1 MKKITRRRFLYC
13 SAAFLSTT
21 IPTRTLGPL
30 TGKTCNAAFSK
41 DIGGRV
47 FKGDAPEKLGKWSH
61 EGFLYKKLED
71 HKVICEICPNLC
83 LLAPGDRSVCRSKV
97 NMDGK
102 LYSLAY
108 GNPCSVNT
116 DPIEK
121 KPLFHFKP
129 RIKAFSLATT
139 GCNFRCLNCQN
150 WEISQAKPHEVPYT
164 YELLPDAVIKAA
176 QKSRAESIAYTYSEP
191 VTFFEYM
198 IDTARLARQAGIFN
212 LWVSNGYINEEPLL
226 ALCEVLDGA
235 TINLKAYSDEVYRG
249 LNGGRLQPVL
259 DAFKTL
265 HDQKIHFEMI
275 NLVVPG
281 YTDDDEMVKEMCAW
295 ILKNIGPDH
304 PLHFLR
310 FFPRYKLDRLPP
322 TPVSTLTRY
331 RKMAMQEGVHYV
343 YVGNVARHEGNN
355 TYCHNCKNLLIER
368 QGYFIPTYNMIG
380 NKCKFCN
387 TVIPGVWDKAVA
399 QGVGRKAQGE
409 DANV

>member
-1 MKKITRRRFLYC
+1 MKEITRRQLLSGTTAC
-13 SAAFLSTT
+13 VMSAVAAQAFW
-21 IPTRTLGPL
+21 PL
-30 TGKTCNAAFSK
+30 AGRPCEAAITG

-47 FKGDAPEKLGKWSH
+47 FKGDAPEKLWKWSH
-61 EGFLYKKLED
+61 EGFLYKKLEGR
-71 HKVICEICPNLC
+71 KVICEVCPNLC
-83 LLAPGDRSVCRSKV
+83 LLAHGDRSVCRYKV

-150 WEISQAKPHEVPYT
+150 WEISQVKPHEVPYT
-164 YELLPDAVIKAA
+164 YTLFPDEVVEAA
-176 QKSRAESIAYTYSEP
+176 RKSGAQSIAYTYSEP

-212 LWVSNGYINEEPLL
+212 LWVSNGYINQKPLL

-259 DAFKTL
+259 DTFKTL
-265 HDQKIHFEMI
+265 HGQNIHFEMI

-281 YTDDDEMVKEMCAW
+281 YTDDDEMVKKMCAW

-331 RKMAMQEGVHYV
+331 RKTAMAEGIRYV

-355 TYCHNCKNLLIER
+355 TYCHNCRKLLIER
-368 QGYFIPTYNMIG
+368 RGYFIPTYNLIG
-380 NKCKFCN
+380 NECKFCS
-387 TVIPGVWDKAVA
+387 TVIPGVWHKDII
-399 QGVGRKAQGE
+399 
-409 DANV
+409 